1 MSDRFRKTFQMSRD
15 LYGYI
20 WRTSRSKQI
29 GICILTMVLSPLMMV
44 PLELQRRIVNQ
55 ALPEGNIRL
64 LVILGI
70 VYLAVIC
77 LQGAVKF
84 WLNMLKGTTIEGI
97 ARHIRFRIVRRTQRG
112 KPTAA
117 AEADSRARADLR
129 AGTVVSMLAAETEDV
144 SGFGGDAF
152 GLPLL
157 TGGTIIYVVGYL
169 LWVQPAIAI
178 LAVVIYLPQALIVP
192 ITQYSINRLA
202 RLRIVNVRHLGG
214 IAAGTNWTRRGHA
227 DGVFGA
233 SVINRIYK
241 LRIGIYVRKYLLAA
255 LGNFLDSLG
264 VVIVLTIGGYL
275 VIHGATQVGTLL
287 VFISGLD
294 KVADPWDQLINFYRS
309 ISNTAVAYDMIRTQ
323 IDDENPSPVRPSEAV
338 AEHCEEQPVVR

>member
-1 MSDRFRKTFQMSRD
+1 M
-15 LYGYI
+15 
-20 WRTSRSKQI
+20 
-29 GICILTMVLSPLMMV
+29 LT
-44 PLELQRRIVNQ
+44 
-55 ALPEGNIRL
+55 
-64 LVILGI
+64 
-70 VYLAVIC
+70 
-77 LQGAVKF
+77 
-84 WLNMLKGTTIEGI
+84 
-97 ARHIRFRIVRRTQRG
+97 
-112 KPTAA
+112 
-117 AEADSRARADLR
+117 
-129 AGTVVSMLAAETEDV
+129 AETEDV

-202 RLRIVNVRHLGG
+202 RLRIVSVRHLGG
-214 IAAGTNWTRRGHA
+214 IAAGTNWPRRGHA
-227 DGVFGA
+227 DGMFGA

-275 VIHGATQVGTLL
+275 VIRGTTQVGTLL

-323 IDDENPSPVRPSEAV
+323 IDDENPSPAKPSEAV
-338 AEHCEEQPVVR
+338 AERREEQPVIR